1 MNNETK
7 RLTRTDLCFAVI
19 AAVILILHI
28 LKAPA
33 GTGES
38 DEHFYITLG
47 YRLFQGDAMFFDD
60 WHIAQM
66 ISVFLYPLVALF
78 HSVAGSTQGIV
89 LGFRYFYIAFN
100 LLIGICI
107 YLRFRKHSYRAVF
120 AAAAF
125 LLFAPYNTF
134 ALSYNSMGPGFL
146 LLAAMLYPLEEENK
160 LRLYFCGILYSWAV
174 LNTPYLA
181 AVFAVLTVLA
191 LVRPSLFSRRRW
203 GFLFLGILTAAAV
216 FIVFAL
222 SRASLAQIFSCLK
235 YLIDPSHSAGIL
247 RQFVIS
253 MGKLVLAFN
262 IFLIPMAAGLI
273 LIILNRK
280 NTDEAKQKW
289 LGSNVIIS
297 LLSIL
302 YIGFVR
308 PYQAEMGGYMLVLI
322 PAALLGAE
330 YLLLY
335 PADAD
340 LKLCF
345 ILSLIDALAIS
356 LSSNVGPRA
365 FSAPLITACAMTL
378 ILLYE
383 SSLNPAYR
391 YTAVFGILAVLL
403 YFNASFVYLGSGN
416 YSETIKNGPLAGLRD
431 CPEAVMNYTDSL
443 SDIETINAMK
453 DCEYANLVTAQSWEY
468 LALTKRMASNSTYA
482 YFWEQDQY
490 TDAMDQYRIVHP
502 EKYPAYYY
510 LDLEGNRY
518 GMTADDPWFAQFT
531 VLEPLKRG
539 VLFLAE

>member
-1 MNNETK
+1 MNRQNGK
-7 RLTRTDLCFAVI
+7 LNRTDLCFAV
-19 AAVILILHI
+19 AAAIILILHI
-28 LKAPA
+28 LKAPV

-78 HSVAGSTQGIV
+78 LAVTGSTEGIV

-107 YLRFRKHSYRAVF
+107 YLRFRRHGYGAVC

-125 LLFAPYNTF
+125 MLFAPYNTF

-146 LLAAMLYPLEEENK
+146 LLAAMLYPLAEENR
-160 LRLYFCGILYSWAV
+160 LRLYFSGILYSWAV

-181 AVFAVLTVLA
+181 VIFAVLTITA
-191 LVRPSLFSRRRW
+191 LVRPALFSRRRW
-203 GFLFLGILTAAAV
+203 EFLFLGILTSAAL
-216 FIVFAL
+216 FIGFAL
-222 SRASLAQIFSCLK
+222 SRASLTQIFSCLK

-253 MGKLVLAFN
+253 MGKFVLAFN
-262 IFLIPMAAGLI
+262 IFLIPLAAGFVLSV
-273 LIILNRK
+273 LNRK
-280 NTDEAKQKW
+280 KADEVKQKW
-289 LGSNVIIS
+289 FGINVIIC
-297 LLSIL
+297 LLAIL

-322 PAALLGAE
+322 PAALLGTE

-335 PADAD
+335 PADSD

-383 SSLNPAYR
+383 SSLKPAYR

-403 YFNASFVYLGSGN
+403 YFNVSFTYLGSGN
-416 YSETIKNGPLAGLRD
+416 YTESIKNGPLAGLKD
-431 CPEAVMNYTDSL
+431 SPETVMNYTDSL
-443 SDIETINAMK
+443 SDIEAVNAMD
-453 DCEYANLVTAQSWEY
+453 DCGYANLITAQSWEY

-490 TDAMDQYRIVHP
+490 TDAMNQYRLVHP

-518 GMTADDPWFAQFT
+518 DMTEDDPWFAQFT
-531 VLEPLKRG
+531 LVEPMKRG

>member
-1 MNNETK
+1 MNRHNGK
-7 RLTRTDLCFAVI
+7 FSRADLCFAVT
-19 AAVILILHI
+19 AAIILILHI
-28 LKAPA
+28 LKAPV

-66 ISVFLYPLVALF
+66 ISVFLYPLVTLF
-78 HSVAGSTQGIV
+78 HSVTGSTQGIV

-107 YLRFRKHSYRAVF
+107 YLRFRRHGTGAVC

-125 LLFAPYNTF
+125 MLFAPYNTF

-160 LRLYFCGILYSWAV
+160 LRLYFSGILYSWAV

-181 AVFAVLTVLA
+181 AVFAVLTVIA
-191 LVRPSLFSRRRW
+191 LVRPAHFSRKRW
-203 GFLFLGILTAAAV
+203 GFLFLGILTAAV
-216 FIVFAL
+216 IFIGFAL

-262 IFLIPMAAGLI
+262 IFLIPMAAGFVLTV
-273 LIILNRK
+273 LNRK
-280 NTDEAKQKW
+280 QADGVKQKW
-289 LGSNVIIS
+289 LGINVIIC

-335 PADAD
+335 PAGTD
-340 LKLCF
+340 LKLCYF
-345 ILSLIDALAIS
+345 LSLIDALAIS

-365 FSAPLITACAMTL
+365 FSAPLITACAVTL

-383 SSLNPAYR
+383 SSLKTAYR
-391 YTAVFGILAVLL
+391 YTALIGILAVLL
-403 YFNASFVYLGSGN
+403 FFNTTFVYLGSGT
-416 YSETIKNGPLAGLRD
+416 YTVTIKNGPLAGLRD
-431 CPEAVMNYTDSL
+431 CPEAVSDYDDSL
-443 SDIETINAMK
+443 ADIEAINTMD
-453 DCEYANLVTAQSWEY
+453 DCEYVNLVTAQSWEY

-490 TDAMDQYRIVHP
+490 TDAMDQYRTVHP

-518 GMTADDPWFAQFT
+518 GMTEDDPWFAQFT
-531 VLEPLKRG
+531 VLERMKRG
-539 VLFLAE
+539 ALFLAE